1 MELPELLNNTLGAL
15 ADVPGQS
22 VSTMLWA
29 LGWDAAMLEKV
40 SGVRTVED
48 ADPIPITK
56 FL

>member
-56 FL
+56 LL